1 MCCHL
6 SDYVVLG
13 EAMST
18 SAKIMGIR
26 FNSLFLSVRRK
37 PLSLKKLA
45 TEAANKIIEQ
55 KSSGKIN
62 LIGYSAAGLLAYET
76 AKALQ
81 EHGHEINSLILIDSD
96 PTFKKL
102 KWPILLPKKIER
114 HFIRGYFDGDGSI
127 FKTKQGYWGI
137 TIASASNSFIKSLQ
151 IKLKES
157 SIESN
162 IGKGKG
168 CEILRVK
175 TESYKDFYE
184 YLYNLTNVKLDRKE
198 NKFNEMWD

>member
-18 SAKIMGIR
+18 STKITGIR
-26 FNSLFLSVRRK
+26 FKSLLSSKWRK
-37 PLSLKKLA
+37 RLNLKKLA

-55 KSSGKIN
+55 EGSEKIN

-81 EHGHEINSLILIDSD
+81 EHGHEINNLILIDSG

-102 KWPILLPKKIER
+102 KWPILLKFVAGIARSISRKIR
-114 HFIRGYFDGDGSI
+114 
-127 FKTKQGYWGI
+127 
-137 TIASASNSFIKSLQ
+137 
-151 IKLKES
+151 
-157 SIESN
+157 
-162 IGKGKG
+162 
-168 CEILRVK
+168 
-175 TESYKDFYE
+175 
-184 YLYNLTNVKLDRKE
+184 RKE
-198 NKFNEMWD
+198 NWANRRTYSHLQLQNQLVDQ